1 MVVFMGDNWIA
12 TEMTSCTNPA
22 AVSSV
27 GTTIG
32 AGVTI
37 GATLEGVMDGTA
49 VVVVTFLAMVG
60 ATVVATG
67 ASVVEGVVT
76 TTGASVVEGV
86 VTTTGDSVVEGV
98 VTTAGASVVVEGVV
112 TTTAGAAVTTGDS
125 VDGSTMF
132 GAAVG
137 GTATTILH
145 WEQSPKTTKV
155 RVKTSA
161 EPSFKQV

>member
-12 TEMTSCTNPA
+12 TEMTSCTKPV
-22 AVSSV
+22 VSSV

-76 TTGASVVEGV
+76 TAGASVVEGV

-98 VTTAGASVVVEGVV
+98 VTTTAGASVVVEGVV
-112 TTTAGAAVTTGDS
+112 TTTAGATLTTGDS